1 MKTFEK
7 LKAGLQEGYP
17 YGVNTDWGNSYQN
30 HESDVGTF
38 YIERPDQLQRINNFI
53 EAFLGREFIDPK
65 LALNTLRTR
74 LNTTGIDFSTT
85 PEVVDEGHL
94 EFEVTRNGGSFGT
107 TPEHNLMKD
116 GFYRDSGVPGMNFT
130 LKADVVTSGGAYRIS
145 AEIVP
150 EGAE

>member
-1 MKTFEK
+1 MKTFKE
-7 LKAGLQEGYP
+7 LKTDLAEGYP
-17 YGVNTDWGNSYQN
+17 YGHNTDWGNSYQN

-38 YIERPDQLQRINNFI
+38 YIERTDQLERLNNFI
-53 EAFLGREFIDPK
+53 EAFLDREFIDPR

-74 LNTTGIDFSTT
+74 LNTTGIDFSIT
-85 PEVVDEGHL
+85 PEVVEEGHL

-116 GFYRDSGVPGMNFT
+116 GFYRDSGVVGMNFT
-130 LKADVVTSGGAYRIS
+130 LKADVVPSGGAYRIS

-150 EGAE
+150 EGIE

>member
-1 MKTFEK
+1 MKKFKE
-7 LKAGLQEGYP
+7 LKSDLAEGYP

-38 YIERPDQLQRINNFI
+38 YIERPDQLERLNNFI

-65 LALNTLRTR
+65 LALNSLRTR
-74 LNTTGIDFSTT
+74 LNQTGVDFSRV
-85 PEVVDEGHL
+85 PDVVQEGHL

-107 TPEHNLMKD
+107 TPEHDLLKD
-116 GFYRDSGVPGMNFT
+116 GFYKDSGVPGMNFT
-130 LKADVVTSGGAYRIS
+130 LKADVVPSGGAYRIS

-150 EGAE
+150 TETE

>member
-1 MKTFEK
+1 MKTFK
-7 LKAGLQEGYP
+7 DLKTGLQEGYP

-38 YIERPDQLQRINNFI
+38 YIERPDQLQRINNFV
-53 EAFLGREFIDPK
+53 EAFLDREFIDPK
-65 LALNTLRTR
+65 LALNALRTR

-85 PEVVDEGHL
+85 PEVVEEGHL

-116 GFYRDSGVPGMNFT
+116 GFYRDSGVPGKTFR
-130 LKADVVTSGGAYRIS
+130 LKADIVPSGGAYRIS
-145 AEIVP
+145 AEIVSGDT
-150 EGAE
+150 E